1 MSGANSDDQRGVD
14 QSSIHQGNITR
25 HQDENTITI
34 TAFHHDQANSGI
46 STDSDSH
53 QSHVQDALHPLA
65 SPGEQDA
72 DIYEVRDGSN
82 TDEATHVWVK
92 EEVELM
98 FKYYKERLQ
107 DLNDPHKKKR
117 DIFVDICA
125 LLRNHGYT
133 PTPKQCDRKMRNMK
147 ATYIRTLERIKRGDT
162 MATCQYYDELY
173 DVYGLNPPLQ
183 TSSRVIAAQNRNRP
197 VPAIKAEYVNGQ
209 LGQDSYEPTMKKL
222 KFEGQDQ
229 RDSPRGQEQPAD
241 ANPMMYIGSGPRDGG
256 PNLYDTKHKAV
267 QDLMDEVKTVQHM
280 LQQEREAREEERKA
294 FAEERRE
301 FHKERMSMLNSINK
315 LIGNMDQKPA
325 N

>member
-1 MSGANSDDQRGVD
+1 MLKTYEEINFLVYT
-14 QSSIHQGNITR
+14 SI
-25 HQDENTITI
+25 
-34 TAFHHDQANSGI
+34 I
-46 STDSDSH
+46 S
-53 QSHVQDALHPLA
+53 ALPFFTNYQMIA
-65 SPGEQDA
+65 YIVIFQ
-72 DIYEVRDGSN
+72 
-82 TDEATHVWVK
+82 
-92 EEVELM
+92 VELM

-125 LLRNHGYT
+125 LLRNHGYH

-147 ATYIRTLERIKRGDT
+147 ATYIRTLERIKRGDSL
-162 MATCQYYDELY
+162 ATCQYYDELY

-209 LGQDSYEPTMKKL
+209 TPQDSYEPAMKKMNL
-222 KFEGQDQ
+222 EGQDH
-229 RDSPRGQEQPAD
+229 RDPQRGQEQAAD
-241 ANPMMYIGSGPRDGG
+241 GNTMMYIGSSPHDGT
-256 PNLYDTKHKAV
+256 PSAHVYDAKRKAV
-267 QDLMDEVKTVQHM
+267 QDLMDEFKTVQNM

-315 LIGNMDQKPA
+315 LIGNMDQKPVV
-325 N
+325 